1 MLNEIMEL
9 MFIMIFCMLIIAKI
23 RLVKNVSF
31 LKKVI
36 INIGILLVMA
46 ITNPILMALYL
57 GLFLVTE
64 VLYFIFE
71 NLSYKIKKGDRIVNK
86 LYCFNYY
93 YCNFNG
99 LF

>member
-36 INIGILLVMA
+36 INVGILIVMT

-64 VLYFIFE
+64 VLYFIC
-71 NLSYKIKKGDRIVNK
+71 L
-86 LYCFNYY
+86 LYTSDAADD
-93 YCNFNG
+93 
-99 LF
+99 